1 MRKKKS
7 HAGLI
12 LLILIIIIGV
22 IIYYYFFNK
31 SDKSE
36 DETTITEATVEQMT
50 ILNTMSN
57 SSSVASALTENI
69 ELHATYYYEEM
80 YYEENEYI
88 EEGENILK
96 YTNGTYLKAPYNCII
111 TEISIPEEGEKCT
124 NSHYITVQSTDI
136 LTMSLTVDED
146 ELDTVYI
153 GQEAQIDV
161 DVIEDKTYVG
171 YVTYVS
177 NIATYSSNGS
187 KFTVTVEFE
196 NDGQISIGMSAT
208 CNVVLEKAENAIA
221 VPVEAIYT
229 ENRQKY
235 VIVKKDD
242 GTTENITIETGISND
257 AYTEITSDNLTIGQT
272 ILIEETESNK
282 SNSFKMQRGMSGD
295 SQGDMQ
301 GGRTD
306 SNFPSSGQMPSGMQ
320 QMAPN
325 KER

>member
-22 IIYYYFFNK
+22 IIYYCFFNK
-31 SDKSE
+31 TE
-36 DETTITEATVEQMT
+36 DEEDEATITEATVEQMT

-57 SSSVASALTENI
+57 SSSVASALIENI

-80 YYEENEYI
+80 YFKENEYV

-96 YTNGTYLKAPYNCII
+96 YTNGTYLTAPYNCVI
-111 TEISIPEEGEKCT
+111 TEISIPEAGEQCA
-124 NSHYITVQSTDI
+124 NSHYIKVQSTDI

-171 YVTYVS
+171 YVTYIS

-196 NDGQISIGMSAT
+196 NDGKISIGMSAT
-208 CNVVLEKAENAIA
+208 CNVVLEKAEDVIA
-221 VPVEAIYT
+221 VPAEAIYS

-235 VIVKKDD
+235 VIVKNED
-242 GTTENITIETGISND
+242 GTTENIIVETGISND
-257 AYTEITSDNLTIGQT
+257 AYTEITSDNLTVGQT
-272 ILIEETESNK
+272 ILIEETESNN
-282 SNSFKMQRGMSGD
+282 SNSFNIQRGMDGS
-295 SQGDMQ
+295 SQDGMQ
-301 GGRTD
+301 KSK
-306 SNFPSSGQMPSGMQ
+306 SNFDFPSSEEMPSGMQ
-320 QMAPN
+320 MRKQ
-325 KER
+325 

>member
-7 HAGLI
+7 HAGVF
-12 LLILIIIIGV
+12 LLIFIIIISAIV
-22 IIYYYFFNK
+22 YYCFFNK
-31 SDKSE
+31 TEDKE
-36 DETTITEATVEQMT
+36 DETIISESTVEQMT

-57 SSSVASALTENI
+57 SSSVTSALIENI

-80 YYEENEYI
+80 YFKENEYV

-96 YTNGTYLKAPYNCII
+96 YTNGTYLTAPYNCVI
-111 TEISIPEEGEKCT
+111 TEISIPEKGEKCT
-124 NSHYITVQSTDI
+124 NSHYITVQSTEI
-136 LTMSLTVDED
+136 LTMSLTVGED

-153 GQEAQIDV
+153 GQEAQISV
-161 DVIEDKTYVG
+161 DVVKEKIYTG
-171 YVTYVS
+171 YVTNVS

-235 VIVKKDD
+235 VIVKNED
-242 GTTENITIETGISND
+242 GTTENIIVETGISND
-257 AYTEITSDNLTIGQT
+257 AYTEITSNNLSIGQ
-272 ILIEETESNK
+272 IVLIEKTESNN
-282 SNSFKMQRGMSGD
+282 SNSFNNQRDTGGNSRGGMQESK
-295 SQGDMQ
+295 
-301 GGRTD
+301 
-306 SNFPSSGQMPSGMQ
+306 SNFDFPSSGEMPSGMQ
-320 QMAPN
+320 MRKQ
-325 KER
+325 